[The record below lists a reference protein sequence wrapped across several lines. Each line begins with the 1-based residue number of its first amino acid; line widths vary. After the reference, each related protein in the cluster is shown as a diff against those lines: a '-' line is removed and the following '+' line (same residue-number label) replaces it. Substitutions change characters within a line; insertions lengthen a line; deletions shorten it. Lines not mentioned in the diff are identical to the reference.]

1 MSAAAAGGARPPIL
15 VWVLAAAFVLL
26 VAAIL
31 IGALV
36 KPDFPP
42 YALSVA
48 RPAPVGD
55 SLVGPATYTL
65 DASDGDRWQTFDF
78 ARNAVVV
85 EGKWDVAFRRF
96 RVIAGPGAAIADL
109 GVTPFDLVRELP
121 DSGYRANLAGPDTVN
136 PGVGK
141 WYEYSMLT
149 HLLTSKGHVYA
160 VRTADGRYAKL
171 ALLAYYCKEIGTAC
185 VTIRYAY
192 QGGGSRRLEK

>member
-1 MSAAAAGGARPPIL
+1 VSRAAGAARPPIL
-15 VWVLAAAFVLL
+15 LWVLAAAFVLL
-26 VAAIL
+26 IAAIL
-31 IGALV
+31 IGALA
-36 KPDFPP
+36 KPEFPP

-48 RPAPVGD
+48 HPVPVGD

-78 ARNAVVV
+78 ARNALVAG
-85 EGKWDVAFRRF
+85 GKWDLAFRRF
-96 RVIAGPGAAIADL
+96 RVIAGPGAGIADL
-109 GVTPFDLVRELP
+109 GPVPFDAVHELP
-121 DSGYRANLAGPDTVN
+121 DTGYRANLAGPDTVN

-171 ALLAYYCKEIGTAC
+171 ALLAYYCKDAGTAC
-185 VTIRYAY
+185 VTFRYVY
-192 QGGGSRRLEK
+192 HGGGSRRVGT